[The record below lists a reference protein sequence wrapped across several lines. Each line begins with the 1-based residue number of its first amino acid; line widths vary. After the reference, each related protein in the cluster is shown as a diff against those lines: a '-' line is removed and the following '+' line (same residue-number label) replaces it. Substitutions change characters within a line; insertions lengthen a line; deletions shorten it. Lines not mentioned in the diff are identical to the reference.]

1 MIAPPRQ
8 REETKDRLPAPTIFF
23 FFEGERNIIFS
34 LPIAIEERSR
44 RYLEDGQTIKIG
56 VISDTHLSR
65 PTEELAA
72 LMEGP
77 FQGAEMI
84 LHAGDLTELAVLDA
98 FSGRKVIAVCGN
110 MDSAAVR
117 QGVPGHRVFQAGLF
131 TIGLIHGWGGP
142 SGIEERIARE
152 FKGVDC
158 IVYGHT
164 HQPSRRE
171 REGVFFFNPGFF
183 GGGLGVSPGSVG
195 LLKLGDSISA
205 EIIYL

>member
-1 MIAPPRQ
+1 MM
-8 REETKDRLPAPTIFF
+8 
-23 FFEGERNIIFS
+23 
-34 LPIAIEERSR
+34 
-44 RYLEDGQTIKIG
+44 KIG
-56 VISDTHLSR
+56 VLSDTHLSR

-77 FQGAEMI
+77 FQGTEMI
-84 LHAGDLTELAVLDA
+84 LHAGDLTELAVLEA
-98 FSGRKVIAVCGN
+98 FSDQKVIAVSGN

-117 QGVPGHRVFQAGLF
+117 QGVPGHRVFQAGPF
-131 TIGLIHGWGGP
+131 KVGLIHGWGGP

-152 FKGVDC
+152 FSGVDC

-171 REGVFFFNPGFF
+171 REGVFFFNPGSF
-183 GGGLGVSPGSVG
+183 GRGLGMTPRSVG
-195 LLKLGDSISA
+195 LLNLGDSISA